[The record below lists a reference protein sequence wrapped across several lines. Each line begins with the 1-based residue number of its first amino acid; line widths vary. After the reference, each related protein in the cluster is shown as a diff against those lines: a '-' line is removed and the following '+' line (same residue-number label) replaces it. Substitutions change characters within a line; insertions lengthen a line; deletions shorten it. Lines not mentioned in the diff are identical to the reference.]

1 MCRNDDQLFYLLH
14 DLKAELSA
22 YETKDELIKDMINE
36 ELKDIHTALTK
47 WNKGNYGKCEHSG
60 DPIPKEWLETI
71 PTLKSSDEWN
81 QLWSYGKISIPYS

>member
-36 ELKDIHTALTK
+36 ELKDIHTALSK
-47 WNKGNYGKCEHSG
+47 WN
-60 DPIPKEWLETI
+60 IR
-71 PTLKSSDEWN
+71 
-81 QLWSYGKISIPYS
+81 